1 MNPCA
6 DCGAL
11 LVATDWGELCGACAL
26 SGGLAHERELIGDYE
41 RCQLLGEGAMGRV
54 YLARHIHSDE
64 VVALKLAKAELLALP
79 GGHALFRQQAKLE
92 SALKHPSIVNVRADG
107 AHEGT
112 PYLVMPLMEGGT
124 LAETNN
130 AQRFTEPKARLELVL
145 EIAKAVQFAHERGVL
160 HCDLKPEN
168 ILFDAARKPH
178 VSDFGLARSIG
189 ATPAA
194 VSIEGGTRG
203 WMSPEQ
209 ARGDAL
215 TTASDVFALGVLLHW
230 LGSGELPFGGGE
242 DFERRV
248 QSDPPPKLRPWSP
261 ELAWGLDAVAARC
274 LAKAPAERYES
285 AAALVEDLERLRTER
300 CVRGQVVPFWGRTWH
315 RAERHPG
322 ARNAIFLLLPCFA
335 AITLFMAASQRAELR
350 RAVLDVNAYAA
361 SGQAAAV
368 LYQLR
373 EYADAVGRAAS
384 DPAVRALTHGP
395 LKQPPPP
402 AVAGANLDPCR
413 TQQSL
418 EVPTALQPY
427 AGRFATLT
435 VLDENGCARA
445 RISEEVAQQ
454 DYVQRSFTW
463 RDYFA
468 SAARDADRPER
479 ITYVRPAYRSSVS
492 QQIKFAVSSPLFEG
506 ERWIGV
512 VAGSMVA
519 AATLD
524 LPRMKRSDNTERLTV
539 LVGPI
544 EGERDGPHTPPASRD
559 FTLVAHPKLQRGG
572 KVVLGRDLTREL
584 VAALGRP
591 GQDQRQFELGTAL
604 PLQRANYVDPIL
616 GGRWLAA
623 FAPVGATGYV
633 VLVQTRDDLA
643 IRPSNGLWRTGLGL
657 AFGSALLLAVWSTF
671 FVWRHR
677 REGYVG
683 TGISDQ
689 LTLS

>member
-1 MNPCA
+1 MSQCA
-6 DCGAL
+6 DCQAAL
-11 LVATDWGELCGACAL
+11 VSTDWGELCGACAL
-26 SGGLAHERELIGDYE
+26 SGGLARERDLVGDYE
-41 RCQLLGEGAMGRV
+41 RYQLLGEGAMGSV

-64 VVALKLAKAELLALP
+64 VVAIKLAKAELLALP

-92 SALKHPSIVNVRADG
+92 SALKHASIVSVRAG
-107 AHEGT
+107 GTHEGT

-124 LAETNN
+124 LAEPAN
-130 AQRFTEPKARLELVL
+130 AQRFGEPEARLELVL

-168 ILFDAARKPH
+168 ILFDAGWKPY
-178 VSDFGLARSIG
+178 VSDFGLARSLD
-189 ATPAA
+189 AAPAA

-230 LGSGELPFGGGE
+230 LATSELPFGGGE
-242 DFERRV
+242 DFEQRV
-248 QSDPPPKLRPWSP
+248 QREPAPKLRPWSP
-261 ELAWGLDAVAARC
+261 ELTWGLEAVAARC
-274 LAKAPAERYES
+274 LAKAPTERYDS
-285 AAALVEDLERLRTER
+285 AAALVDDLERLRTER

-315 RAERHPG
+315 WAQRHPG
-322 ARNAIFLLLPCFA
+322 ARNAIFLLLPAFA
-335 AITLFMAASQRAELR
+335 AITLFMAAAQRAELR

-373 EYADAVGRAAS
+373 EYADAVERAAS

-395 LKQPPPP
+395 LKQPVPP
-402 AVAGANLDPCR
+402 AVAGASLNPCR

-418 EVPTALQPY
+418 EAPTALQPY
-427 AGRFATLT
+427 ASRFTTLI

-445 RISEEVAQQ
+445 RISEEDARP
-454 DYVQRSFTW
+454 DYVRQSYSW
-463 RDYFA
+463 RDYFVG
-468 SAARDADRPER
+468 AARDADRPER

-519 AATLD
+519 ASTLD
-524 LPRMKRSDNTERLTV
+524 LPRMKRSDTTERMTV
-539 LVGPI
+539 LVGPF
-544 EGERDGPHTPPASRD
+544 EGERTGPYDPAASQE
-559 FTLVAHPKLQRGG
+559 FTLLAHPKLQRGR
-572 KVVLGRDLTREL
+572 KVALSQDLTREL

-591 GQDQRQFELGTAL
+591 GKDQRQFELGAAL
-604 PLQRANYVDPIL
+604 PLQRGGHVDPIL

-643 IRPSNGLWRTGLGL
+643 IRPSNGLWRTGLLL
-657 AFGSALLLAVWSTF
+657 AIGSGLLLAVWGAF
-671 FVWRHR
+671 FVWRYRRHR
-677 REGYVG
+677 RG
-683 TGISDQ
+683 
-689 LTLS
+689 